1 MDKLLTKSDVCDALS
16 VSVSTLNRI
25 MAENRLPIYMIR
37 GSVRFKEADV
47 QAYIDG
53 SLAAAAK
60 PQRMEPVPLQKRSAK
75 HSPAVCTYVPGM
87 KVV

>member
-25 MAENRLPIYMIR
+25 MAENRLPIYVIR

-53 SLAAAAK
+53 SLVQAK
-60 PQRMEPVPLQKRSAK
+60 PTPISAAPRASRSKSRVPAG
-75 HSPAVCTYVPGM
+75 CGYYPGM